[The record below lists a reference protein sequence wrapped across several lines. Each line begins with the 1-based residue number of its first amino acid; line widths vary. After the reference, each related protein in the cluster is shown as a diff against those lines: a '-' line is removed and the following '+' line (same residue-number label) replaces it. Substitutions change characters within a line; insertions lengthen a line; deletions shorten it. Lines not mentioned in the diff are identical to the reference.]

1 MSKTKIEW
9 TEATWNPVSGCD
21 KISDGCKNCYAE
33 KMAKRLQAMG
43 AKGYENGFA
52 VTLHP
57 ERLNE
62 PTKRKKPTMYFVC
75 SMGDLFHDDIPF
87 EFIDKIF
94 DIMFA
99 CPQHTFQ
106 ILTKR
111 PERMRDYIKERAYRK
126 QPARVE
132 EDRIPFKYMGMLHL
146 DDLYYRNMCGYAKND
161 FACDCSYL
169 CSYPN
174 NSESQED
181 CEHGHRKCFS
191 FNCPISTDNPHKS
204 VLEKEGVEDEYEYDD
219 EGYAVDCEWM
229 EIYQRPKYAYVSNV
243 WLGVTAENQEQADK
257 RIPILLDTPA
267 HKRFVSIE
275 PMIGNINLK
284 NIINDY
290 AGIRTQINSLIGHK
304 SIGNADFLNTRDC
317 QKLDWVIC
325 GGETGANARPM
336 HPNWVRSLRDQCQ
349 DAKVPFFFKQWG
361 EWAFE
366 MPTSF
371 KKEPTLYMNTY
382 GHTATEEEAIADGG
396 SWKGFWKVGKKIAG
410 HLIDGEE
417 YREMIGNTQ

>member
-1 MSKTKIEW
+1 MTKIEW

-75 SMGDLFHDDIPF
+75 SRGDLFHDDVPF
-87 EFIDKIF
+87 EFIDDIF
-94 DIMFA
+94 ATMIHNSH
-99 CPQHTFQ
+99 HTFQ

-111 PERMRDYIKERAYRK
+111 PERMK
-126 QPARVE
+126 Q
-132 EDRIPFKYMGMLHL
+132 Y
-146 DDLYYRNMCGYAKND
+146 
-161 FACDCSYL
+161 FA
-169 CSYPN
+169 
-174 NSESQED
+174 
-181 CEHGHRKCFS
+181 
-191 FNCPISTDNPHKS
+191 
-204 VLEKEGVEDEYEYDD
+204 
-219 EGYAVDCEWM
+219 
-229 EIYQRPKYAYVSNV
+229 RPKELIEEYFPSGVILPAPNI

-275 PMIGNINLK
+275 PMIGKIDLEMITMENINSRFRTILSSLSGK
-284 NIINDY
+284 KTLWDTMHLINEE
-290 AGIRTQINSLIGHK
+290 NVE
-304 SIGNADFLNTRDC
+304 
-317 QKLDWVIC
+317 KLDWVIC

-349 DAKVPFFFKQWG
+349 ETKTPFFFKQWG
-361 EWAFE
+361 EWIYNDFNGE
-366 MPTSF
+366 LLP
-371 KKEPTLYMNTY
+371 
-382 GHTATEEEAIADGG
+382 DR
-396 SWKGFWKVGKKIAG
+396 VGKKLAG
-410 HLIDGEE
+410 HLIDGDE
-417 YREMIGNTQ
+417 YREMIGGDDDKTS